1 MEAPA
6 KGAVVLVRF
15 PFSDLSRSK
24 LRPAVV
30 LGDAGRGD
38 HVLCQVTSKPYG
50 DPAAVVLDSTAF
62 ASGSLRVTSYARPG
76 KLFTAS
82 SDLVTD
88 LVGVLTDEALG
99 RTVDAVVA
107 LIRGGSQPAFGPDQ
121 GSSE

>member
-15 PFSDLSRSK
+15 PFSDLSRIK

-30 LGDAGRGD
+30 LADAGRGD

-50 DPAAVVLDSTAF
+50 DPSAVVLDSAAF

-82 SDLVTD
+82 SDLVTE
-88 LVGVLTDEALG
+88 LVGVLTDDARG
-99 RTVDAVVA
+99 RIVDAVVA
-107 LIRGGSQPAFGPDQ
+107 LIRV
-121 GSSE
+121 E